1 MTFVFMWRI
10 LVQFHSVS
18 SWLNNSVT
26 VKYCIFRG
34 SHTRRR
40 GFKIR
45 NPVFF
50 SLGGREGGL
59 VLLKWIFK
67 SKDSENS
74 VPSSYITKIEKSW
87 FWLKKMKARNCQ
99 C

>member
-26 VKYCIFRG
+26 VKYRIFRG

-40 GFKIR
+40 GFKIS

-50 SLGGREGGL
+50 SLGGREGGGAC
-59 VLLKWIFK
+59 VVKVDI
-67 SKDSENS
+67 
-74 VPSSYITKIEKSW
+74 
-87 FWLKKMKARNCQ
+87 
-99 C
+99 